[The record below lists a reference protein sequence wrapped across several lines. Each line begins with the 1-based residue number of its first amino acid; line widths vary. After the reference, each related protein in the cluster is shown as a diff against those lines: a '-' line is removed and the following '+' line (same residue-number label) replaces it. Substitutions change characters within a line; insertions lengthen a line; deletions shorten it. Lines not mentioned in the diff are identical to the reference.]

1 MPRNTQKDIRA
12 EAMRRERILMAG
24 LRLFSQQGIERVS
37 MNMVAQ
43 AAGVGPTTLFK
54 YYKSK
59 ENLVVAIS
67 AMAWAEEWR
76 LALEHY
82 GPEMQETMTAYELI
96 QCYTDWIILVY
107 RRNPAL
113 LRFSGDYKSY
123 ICRQNPPQEE
133 LQEHLEALQPIKV
146 LFHRAYLRARD
157 DGSIRLDVPEDT
169 LYAAT
174 AIHML
179 SVAERFA
186 QGIVWTRYGAENY
199 LRELDIAQDM
209 ILSWCA
215 GEKAPPRRPPISRH
229 GS

>member
-12 EAMRRERILMAG
+12 EALRRERILMAG
-24 LRLFSQQGIERVS
+24 LRLFSQQSIEQVS
-37 MNMVAQ
+37 MDMVAQ

-59 ENLVVAIS
+59 ERLVVAIS
-67 AMAWAEEWR
+67 AMAWTEEWH

-133 LQEHLEALQPIKV
+133 LQEHLEALQPSRPCFTGPTSGPRTMAASAWTCRRIPCIRPRPSICSA
-146 LFHRAYLRARD
+146 LQSASPRALSGPAMGPKTIF
-157 DGSIRLDVPEDT
+157 GSWT
-169 LYAAT
+169 L
-174 AIHML
+174 
-179 SVAERFA
+179 
-186 QGIVWTRYGAENY
+186 
-199 LRELDIAQDM
+199 
-209 ILSWCA
+209 
-215 GEKAPPRRPPISRH
+215 PRT
-229 GS
+229 

>member
-1 MPRNTQKDIRA
+1 MPRNTQQDIRA
-12 EAMRRERILMAG
+12 EALRRERILMAG

-96 QCYTDWIILVY
+96 Q
-107 RRNPAL
+107 
-113 LRFSGDYKSY
+113 
-123 ICRQNPPQEE
+123 
-133 LQEHLEALQPIKV
+133 
-146 LFHRAYLRARD
+146 
-157 DGSIRLDVPEDT
+157 
-169 LYAAT
+169 
-174 AIHML
+174 
-179 SVAERFA
+179 
-186 QGIVWTRYGAENY
+186 
-199 LRELDIAQDM
+199 
-209 ILSWCA
+209 
-215 GEKAPPRRPPISRH
+215 
-229 GS
+229 